1 MPRVATDTKNRIM
14 QVARSLFSTHGC
26 ESTTLDD
33 ILTASG
39 VTKGAFYHYFKSK
52 ESLCESVLDEVV
64 EDYQRL
70 AESIDDNLEP
80 IEQLRGLLRR
90 IVELNASGEWVNCK
104 LILRFSTSTFESHPN
119 VQRRIKNFWQWKSSL
134 YEELI
139 EKCRQAGQINTD
151 VDAKMQ
157 THLLI
162 SSLAGTVMLEK
173 AAPDQGTL
181 AELCDT
187 IIKLLQ
193 S

>member
-1 MPRVATDTKNRIM
+1 
-14 QVARSLFSTHGC
+14 
-26 ESTTLDD
+26 
-33 ILTASG
+33 
-39 VTKGAFYHYFKSK
+39 YFKSK

-64 EDYQRL
+64 GDYQRL
-70 AESIDDNLEP
+70 VESIDDELEP
-80 IEQLRGLLRR
+80 IEQLRELLQA

-119 VQRRIKNFWQWKSSL
+119 VERRVKSFWQWQSSV

-151 VDAKMQ
+151 VDVKMQ

-173 AAPDQGTL
+173 AAPDQASLG
-181 AELCDT
+181 ELCDT

>member
-1 MPRVATDTKNRIM
+1 MPRVATDTKDRIM

-64 EDYQRL
+64 GDYQQL
-70 AESIDDNLEP
+70 AESIDDELEP
-80 IEQLRGLLRR
+80 IEQLRGLLRS

-104 LILRFSTSTFESHPN
+104 LILRFSTSSFESHPN
-119 VQRRIKNFWQWKSSL
+119 VQRRIKNFWQWQSSL

-151 VDAKMQ
+151 VDVKMQ

-162 SSLAGTVMLEK
+162 SSLAGTIMLEK

-181 AELCDT
+181 AELCET
-187 IIKLLQ
+187 VIQLLQ

>member
-1 MPRVATDTKNRIM
+1 MPKVATDTKNRIM

-33 ILTASG
+33 ILTASC

-64 EDYQRL
+64 EDYQQL
-70 AESIDDNLEP
+70 AESIDDELEP
-80 IEQLRGLLRR
+80 IEQLRGLLRE

-104 LILRFSTSTFESHPN
+104 LILRFSTSSFESHPN
-119 VQRRIKNFWQWKSSL
+119 VQRRIKSFWQWQSSL

-162 SSLAGTVMLEK
+162 SSMAGTIMLEK

-181 AELCDT
+181 DELCDT
-187 IIKLLQ
+187 VIQLLQ

>member
-1 MPRVATDTKNRIM
+1 M

-64 EDYQRL
+64 GDYQQL
-70 AESIDDNLEP
+70 AESIDDELEP
-80 IEQLRGLLRR
+80 IEQLRGLLRS

-104 LILRFSTSTFESHPN
+104 LILRFSTSSFESHPN
-119 VQRRIKNFWQWKSSL
+119 VQRRIKNFWQWQSSL

-151 VDAKMQ
+151 VDVKMQ

-162 SSLAGTVMLEK
+162 SSLAGTIMLEK

-181 AELCDT
+181 AELCET
-187 IIKLLQ
+187 VIQLLQ

>member
-1 MPRVATDTKNRIM
+1 MPRVASDTKNRIM

-64 EDYQRL
+64 EDYQQL
-70 AESIDDNLEP
+70 AESIDDELEP

-119 VQRRIKNFWQWKSSL
+119 VQRRIKNFWQWQSSV

-181 AELCDT
+181 EELCET

-193 S
+193 T

>member
-33 ILTASG
+33 ILTASC

-52 ESLCESVLDEVV
+52 ESLCESVLDKVV
-64 EDYQRL
+64 EDYQHL
-70 AESIDDNLEP
+70 VESIDDELEP
-80 IEQLRGLLRR
+80 IEQLRSLLRM

-119 VQRRIKNFWQWKSSL
+119 VERRVKSFWQWQSSV

-139 EKCRQAGQINTD
+139 EKCRQAGQIKTD
-151 VDAKMQ
+151 VDVKMQ

-173 AAPDQGTL
+173 AAPDQASLG
-181 AELCDT
+181 ELCDT

-193 S
+193 A

>member
-33 ILTASG
+33 ILMASG

-70 AESIDDNLEP
+70 AESIDDDLEP
-80 IEQLRGLLRR
+80 IEQLRGLLRK

-104 LILRFSTSTFESHPN
+104 LILRFSTSSFESHPN
-119 VQRRIKNFWQWKSSL
+119 VQRRIKNFWQWQSSL

-173 AAPDQGTL
+173 AAPDQASLG
-181 AELCDT
+181 
-187 IIKLLQ
+187 
-193 S
+193 